1 MRFFIIVFFISTNNL
16 FSQSESLN
24 SFLFREFKYVNHTL
38 PYRVL
43 EPYTH
48 TEKNVPLIIFLHG
61 SGERGD
67 DNELQ
72 LTHGASFFLEK
83 MKKKK
88 FNSYVIF
95 PQCPKDGY
103 WANAKTVNE
112 PVKFSFN
119 KKPKNNRMLDL
130 VEGILKTI
138 RGPQK
143 IKTHGCLMMKKLKFL
158 IYHYMEKWLLN

>member
-1 MRFFIIVFFISTNNL
+1 MRFFIIVFLICTNNL

-24 SFLFREFKYVNHTL
+24 SFLFREFKHENHTL

-43 EPYTH
+43 EPNTN

-83 MKKKK
+83 MKKKDLIAML
-88 FNSYVIF
+88 FF
-95 PQCPKDGY
+95 L
-103 WANAKTVNE
+103 NA
-112 PVKFSFN
+112 
-119 KKPKNNRMLDL
+119 R
-130 VEGILKTI
+130 
-138 RGPQK
+138 
-143 IKTHGCLMMKKLKFL
+143 
-158 IYHYMEKWLLN
+158 